1 LTSDYIPANRQELL
15 NRLKESKEV
24 NITVTGRKT
33 KRRFS
38 TPVWFVV
45 DGDRIAIVPT
55 KGSDNNWFKNLVQTP
70 NIELSAGGISAPFSA
85 SIVRDS
91 KQVEKVIDKLRAKYR
106 HMWSEA
112 YYTKRDVYVE
122 VPV

>member
-1 LTSDYIPANRQELL
+1 MTTGYGPADREELL
-15 NRLKESKEV
+15 DRLKESREV

-38 TPVWFVV
+38 APVWFVL
-45 DGDRIAIVPT
+45 DGDRVAIVPT

-70 NIELSAGGISAPFSA
+70 KIELSAGGISVPFNA
-85 SIVRDS
+85 SIIRDH
-91 KQVEKVIDKLRAKYR
+91 KLVEKVIDKLRVKYR
-106 HMWSEA
+106 SMWSEA

-122 VPV
+122 VAI

>member
-1 LTSDYIPANRQELL
+1 MASDYNPADRKQLL
-15 NRLKESKEV
+15 SRLKESKEV

-38 TPVWFVV
+38 APVWFVL
-45 DGDRIAIVPT
+45 DGERVAIVPM
-55 KGSDNNWFKNLVQTP
+55 KGSDNNWYKNLAQSP
-70 NIELSAGGISAPFSA
+70 EIELSAGGISATFNA
-85 SIVRDS
+85 SIVRS
-91 KQVEKVIDKLRAKYR
+91 PKEVENVIDKLRVKYR
-106 HMWSEA
+106 SMWSEA

>member
-1 LTSDYIPANRQELL
+1 MTSDSPAGREELL
-15 NRLKESKEV
+15 DRLKESREV
-24 NITVTGRKT
+24 KITVTGRKT
-33 KRRFS
+33 KKRFS
-38 TPVWFVV
+38 NPVWFVL
-45 DGDRIAIVPT
+45 DGERVVIVPT

-70 NIELSAGGISAPFSA
+70 QIELSAGGISAPFNA
-85 SIVRDS
+85 SIVRDH

-106 HMWSEA
+106 PMWSEA

>member
-1 LTSDYIPANRQELL
+1 MASDYGPADREELL

-38 TPVWFVV
+38 TPVWFVL
-45 DGDRIAIVPT
+45 DGERVAIVPT
-55 KGSDNNWFKNLVQTP
+55 KGSDNNWFKNLEQIPRV
-70 NIELSAGGISAPFSA
+70 ELSAGGISAPFNA
-85 SIVRDS
+85 SIVRDP
-91 KQVEKVIDKLRAKYR
+91 KQVEKVIDKLRVKYR
-106 HMWSEA
+106 SMWSEA

-122 VPV
+122 VPI